1 MFKFWIL
8 ILNIFVVYCF
18 LVLPIK
24 YYSFHQTLLY
34 LQIQSQKLYSTFKN
48 QNSFFNREYKK
59 IQDFSLGP
67 WFCILD
73 VWWQRMEMM
82 MRKSDHRGLN
92 LTRSR
97 DNHVHCTKHLHWC
110 VHLIWSNVDWHLFTS
125 SNLFFY
131 STYTVYTVNSQ
142 TCFVLYS
149 MEFIGKQGRHTV
161 FFLLKFA
168 WWSYNCKYG
177 QAHDTGLV
185 STTRLDIFVN
195 ALQL

>member
-8 ILNIFVVYCF
+8 I
-18 LVLPIK
+18 
-24 YYSFHQTLLY
+24 
-34 LQIQSQKLYSTFKN
+34 
-48 QNSFFNREYKK
+48 
-59 IQDFSLGP
+59 
-67 WFCILD
+67 
-73 VWWQRMEMM
+73 
-82 MRKSDHRGLN
+82 
-92 LTRSR
+92 
-97 DNHVHCTKHLHWC
+97 
-110 VHLIWSNVDWHLFTS
+110 
-125 SNLFFY
+125 
-131 STYTVYTVNSQ
+131 VYTVNSQ

-149 MEFIGKQGRHTV
+149 MEFIGKQGRLTV

>member
-1 MFKFWIL
+1 MIAFLLRQEGSWWT
-8 ILNIFVVYCF
+8 NG
-18 LVLPIK
+18 LVLHGGNYILTT
-24 YYSFHQTLLY
+24 TLLRNF
-34 LQIQSQKLYSTFKN
+34 LRK
-48 QNSFFNREYKK
+48 
-59 IQDFSLGP
+59 
-67 WFCILD
+67 LD

-97 DNHVHCTKHLHWC
+97 DNHVPYTEHLHWC

-125 SNLFFY
+125 SNLCFY
-131 STYTVYTVNSQ
+131 STYIVYTVNSQ

-149 MEFIGKQGRHTV
+149 MELIGKQGRHTV

-185 STTRLDIFVN
+185 STTRLQSRQTANYISC
-195 ALQL
+195 